1 LFEVDL
7 DIDKFLGIALH
18 KKLVH
23 IGIRTG
29 SGSDRVGAELGAL
42 SVTP

>member
-1 LFEVDL
+1 LLEVDL

-29 SGSDRVGAELGAL
+29 SGCDRVGGVLGG
-42 SVTP
+42 V